1 MLDSILLNNYQ
12 KVEVGGL
19 VVRLPLE
26 AEIYR
31 TRKSTSI
38 GRELQQRIDI
48 DGDGGGSRGS
58 LLSGRE
64 EEGAQPKLSFNSLI
78 AAQTLLWYKK
88 SQSLIDE
95 YMEDVANMAN
105 ERGEIDPTVLE
116 PQTEHLLRMYLDVQE
131 SWQEVC
137 LVIDRDGSK
146 GTATT
151 LVMNRPMAFS
161 ASKDLARLI
170 LFGASGAVSES
181 IPVHQTEKLV
191 KFLTAFDSGC
201 AVYVGGQDKL
211 DEEAMIIHG
220 FAELEG
226 AVEISPGSGIFKGGL
241 NDAMKGIVN
250 GKYKPLDFRFFVGRN
265 DYKDGDL
272 DVAVHMSK
280 YSPIACARSLALK
293 QCIQLPKPL
302 WHEVCELCGGEL
314 KEISKLELMK
324 RDDIDFEE

>member
-1 MLDSILLNNYQ
+1 MLFNTYQ
-12 KVEVGGL
+12 QVEVGGL

-31 TRKSTSI
+31 TRESTMI
-38 GRELQQRIDI
+38 GKELQQRIDI

-64 EEGAQPKLSFNSLI
+64 EEGAQPKVSFDSLV

-88 SQSLIDE
+88 SQLLIDE
-95 YMEDVANMAN
+95 YMDDVAKMAN
-105 ERGEIDPTVLE
+105 ERGEIDPSDLE
-116 PQTEHLLRMYLDVQE
+116 PKTENLLRMYLDVQE

-137 LVIDRDGSK
+137 LVLDRDSSK

-151 LVMNRPMAFS
+151 IGINRPMAFS
-161 ASKDLARLI
+161 VSKDLARLI
-170 LFGASGAVSES
+170 LFGASATLSDS
-181 IPVHQTEKLV
+181 ILSIYEGQQTD
-191 KFLTAFDSGC
+191 KFLRAFDSDC
-201 AVYVGGQDKL
+201 AVYVGGPDKM
-211 DEEAMIIHG
+211 DEPATIIHG

-226 AVEISPGSGIFKGGL
+226 AVEISQGSGIYKGGL
-241 NDAMKGIVN
+241 DDAMEGIMN
-250 GKYKPLDFRFFVGRN
+250 GKYKPLDFRFFVGQHK
-265 DYKDGDL
+265 YKNGDL

-324 RDDIDFEE
+324 RNDIEFLEE